1 VIGKRELCRGCP
13 HCKKEGVGRGVV
25 YGSEEGAARGIV
37 VVAKREQGG
46 V

>member
-1 VIGKRELCRGCP
+1 MIGKRELCRGCP
-13 HCKKEGVGRGVV
+13 HCKEEGVGRGVV
-25 YGSEEGAARGIV
+25 YGSEEGAASIV